1 MSYLNDEQNITSRM
15 NFICFSS
22 NTPPGEHKY
31 MVRFKLMNTTG
42 YVRYISSLTWLGARG
57 FQDNLLDL
65 VFGGVSTSL

>member
-31 MVRFKLMNTTG
+31 MVRFKLMNWSGTQQATFD
-42 YVRYISSLTWLGARG
+42 I
-57 FQDNLLDL
+57 L
-65 VFGGVSTSL
+65 VV